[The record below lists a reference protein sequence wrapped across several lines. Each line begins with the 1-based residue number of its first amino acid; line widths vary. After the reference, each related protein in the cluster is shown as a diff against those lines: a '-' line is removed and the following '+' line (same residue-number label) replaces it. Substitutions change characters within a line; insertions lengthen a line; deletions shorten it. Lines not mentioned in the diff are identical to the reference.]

1 MPIRQ
6 ERMIALINAAIEY
19 RAELQRV
26 IEWISNRALDRM
38 THDELR
44 AEIQTMG
51 AIFTEA
57 GRNLA
62 MQHSNAIFMEFT
74 NFYKNQRI
82 NTRNKA
88 AMALKRREAGIPQR
102 AQPLHHFDETDKLA
116 IRHDLLDQPRPLH
129 IRRPTRIAETAEEAL
144 QLDRL
149 EQTAEEALQLEKQ
162 ITELGAADPE
172 PISEIEEADAAD
184 APFRSPDGTPKP
196 LFGNITNGILDQDE
210 DESE

>member
-19 RAELQRV
+19 RAEFQRV
-26 IEWISNRALDRM
+26 IEWISKRDLDRM
-38 THDELR
+38 TYDELR

-57 GRNLA
+57 ARNLA
-62 MQHSNAIFMEFT
+62 TQHSNTIFMEFT
-74 NFYKNQRI
+74 NFYNKQRI
-82 NTRNKA
+82 NARNKA

-129 IRRPTRIAETAEEAL
+129 IRPEQPTHIA
-144 QLDRL
+144 
-149 EQTAEEALQLEKQ
+149 QTVEEALQLEQQ
-162 ITELGAADPE
+162 IAELGAAE
-172 PISEIEEADAAD
+172 PVELIDEKQEADEAD

-196 LFGNITNGILDQDE
+196 LTFLQQDTDE
-210 DESE
+210 DEQ